1 MIAYFDCF
9 CGAAGDMLLAALL
22 DAGADLDR
30 VRKEIEKID
39 LPNEIRIDVE
49 QVHRAGLRAS
59 HLVIEGARDPVLNSY
74 ADVSRLIDNAGLDQ
88 EVETRARSIL
98 ERLVRAES
106 TVHGVEIEKTHLHEI
121 AAADTLIDV
130 VGFSAALQSL
140 DIDEV
145 VVSKI
150 ATGKGAI
157 RTAHGEI
164 QNPSPAVVELLKG
177 APLYGRDLEVEILTP
192 TGAAI
197 LADVT
202 SSFGSMPPV
211 KISSIGYG
219 AGTRVLDI
227 PNVVRVIVGERISR
241 DAESIDAL
249 LLETN
254 IDDMNPEIYQ
264 FVSEKLFEAGVDD
277 VWITPGVGKSGR
289 PMQVL
294 SVLAP
299 PFLELEVRRIIVTET
314 SSLGLRSLP
323 VNKWMAERTW
333 IEVSVEG
340 FPIRVKIGSR
350 EGEIVNTAPEYADC
364 ADVARRTGI
373 PLKEVFRR
381 ALVEASKT

>member
-1 MIAYFDCF
+1 MIAYFECF
-9 CGAAGDMLLAALL
+9 SGAAGDMLLAALL

-30 VRKEIEKID
+30 VKKEIEKID
-39 LPNEIRIDVE
+39 LPNEVSLDVE
-49 QVHRAGLRAS
+49 QVHRAGLRAA
-59 HLVIEGARDPVLNSY
+59 HLVIEGAQDPVLHSY
-74 ADVSRLIDNAGLDQ
+74 ADVSRLLDNAGLDQ
-88 EVETRARSIL
+88 AVEARARSIL

-106 TVHGVEIEKTHLHEI
+106 TVHGVDIEKTHLHEI

-130 VGFSAALQSL
+130 VGFAAALQSL

-150 ATGKGAI
+150 ATGKGSI
-157 RTAHGEI
+157 ETAHGEI
-164 QNPSPAVVELLKG
+164 PNPSPAVVELLKG
-177 APLYGRDLEVEILTP
+177 APLYGRDLDAEILTP

-197 LADVT
+197 LADVA
-202 SSFGSMPPV
+202 SSFGPIPPIKV
-211 KISSIGYG
+211 MSIGYG

-227 PNVVRVIVGERISR
+227 PNVVRVIIGKRITN

-277 VWITPGVGKSGR
+277 VWITPGIGKSGR

-294 SVLAP
+294 SVLAA

-314 SSLGLRSLP
+314 SSLGLRSRP

-350 EGEIVNTAPEYADC
+350 EGETVNIAPEYTDC

-373 PLKEVFRR
+373 PLKEVFRK
-381 ALVEASKT
+381 ALVEASNY